1 VRRDELLTANSAL
14 WVGETMA
21 DIVGYP
27 LAGLFI
33 VALGPALPLAFWLDA
48 ATYIGSAALLST
60 IVVQGFGQA
69 SDHQAM
75 DADLER
81 DEAALD
87 ELPGWQA
94 VYSFIETGQSLGS
107 LLGGFVIGLIGARFA
122 KGRMIIVGYTVFGL
136 LLVLFALSNHL
147 NIVLGLSVGVGVTN
161 MIFLIPSQTLF
172 QERTPPQLMGRVV
185 GFRFSLV
192 FGSMTLAM
200 AVGGV
205 LAEVIGVTTVI
216 ALFGVVTM
224 IAGLAGLL
232 VPAVREA

>member
-1 VRRDELLTANSAL
+1 
-14 WVGETMA
+14 
-21 DIVGYP
+21 
-27 LAGLFI
+27 
-33 VALGPALPLAFWLDA
+33 
-48 ATYIGSAALLST
+48 
-60 IVVQGFGQA
+60 
-69 SDHQAM
+69 
-75 DADLER
+75 
-81 DEAALD
+81 
-87 ELPGWQA
+87 
-94 VYSFIETGQSLGS
+94 
-107 LLGGFVIGLIGARFA
+107 
-122 KGRMIIVGYTVFGL
+122 
-136 LLVLFALSNHL
+136 
-147 NIVLGLSVGVGVTN
+147 